1 VASPPDTPEADEYWR
16 RFLTEGDPIERAGR
30 RIFRWLPHGPRCGLC
45 LAPFAGPGGAVMRAV
60 GKRPATQNPTVC
72 TSCFVHVREHRGG
85 AEIEMTMLF
94 ADIRGSTTIAEGIS
108 PTEYRALLDR
118 FYGAAGEAVFEQE
131 GAIDKF
137 VGDEVVAYFVPG
149 FLSDGAHAPRAVAAA
164 RKLLELTGHGRPE
177 GPWVPVGAGL
187 HTGTAWMGAVGDAKS
202 AELTA
207 VGDVVNVAARLA
219 SLAGPGEILVSTDT
233 AQAAGLDP
241 SLPRRTVEL
250 KGKSEP
256 VEVVSLSVAAPTE
269 ASA

>member
-1 VASPPDTPEADEYWR
+1 MS
-16 RFLTEGDPIERAGR
+16 L
-30 RIFRWLPHGPRCGLC
+30 
-45 LAPFAGPGGAVMRAV
+45 
-60 GKRPATQNPTVC
+60 
-72 TSCFVHVREHRGG
+72 
-85 AEIEMTMLF
+85 LF

-108 PTEYRALLDR
+108 ASEYRALLDR
-118 FYGAAGEAVFEQE
+118 FYGAAGEAIFALE

-177 GPWVPVGAGL
+177 GPWVPIGAGV
-187 HTGTAWMGAVGDAKS
+187 HSGTAWMGAVGDAQS

-219 SLAGPGEILVSTDT
+219 SLAGPGEILASTDT
-233 AQAAGLDP
+233 AAAAGLDP

-256 VEVVSLSVAAPTE
+256 VEVVALSIGEPAGAA
-269 ASA
+269 A